1 MTDEKK
7 WKVYCHTNKANGKK
21 YIGITS
27 ASLHKRFGIE
37 GRGYAQSRY
46 FWSAIEKYGWD
57 SFSHDLLFDGLTK
70 EEACAMEKK
79 LIAEYRTRDRS
90 KGYNIRS
97 GGVDSHEF
105 SPEGL
110 AAQIAAHSGPESPAA
125 VPVVSFDLNG
135 HRCMDFAYIKFAAE
149 YYGISQSAI
158 NSALR
163 GDNKTAAGYL
173 FRYAKDVEGIEQ
185 FSEEYMDAHVRTRHY
200 KAGRHAKCTDVVL
213 FDREG
218 KRAMEFSSMKEAAAF
233 FGVYHGSISGV
244 VRGKNVSVK
253 DYYVRLKSEVGEAQS
268 IDVSGLYDSLKNIAV
283 QKLSDF
289 GEVISE
295 YASLRDAAKAVQGEH
310 KRIKNAALKG
320 YKYHGFF
327 WNIPPKGGAQ

>member
-7 WKVYCHTNKANGKK
+7 WKVYCHTNKVNGKK
-21 YIGITS
+21 YVGITS
-27 ASLHKRFGIE
+27 KSLSHRFGANGAKYI
-37 GRGYAQSRY
+37 QSRY
-46 FWSAIEKYGWD
+46 FWNAIDKYGWD
-57 SFSHDLLFDGLTK
+57 GFSHELLADGLSK
-70 EEACAMEKK
+70 EDACEMEKK
-79 LIAEYRTRDRS
+79 LIAEYDLCNRS
-90 KGYNIRS
+90 KGYNIKT
-97 GGVDSHEF
+97 GGVDGKGMSE
-105 SPEGL
+105 EGRL
-110 AAQIAAHSGPESPAA
+110 SNGLAHSGPDSPSA
-125 VPVVSFDLNG
+125 VPIVSFDLNG
-135 HRCMDFAYIKFAAE
+135 HRCMEFAYIKFAAE

-185 FSEEYMDAHVRTRHY
+185 FSEKYMDAHVRTRHY

-310 KRIKNAALKG
+310 KQIKNAALKG

>member
-7 WKVYCHTNKANGKK
+7 WKVYCHTNKVNGKK
-21 YIGITS
+21 YVGITS
-27 ASLHKRFGIE
+27 KSLSHRFGANGAKYI
-37 GRGYAQSRY
+37 QSRY
-46 FWSAIEKYGWD
+46 FWNAIDKYGWD
-57 SFSHDLLFDGLTK
+57 GFSHELLADGLSK
-70 EEACAMEKK
+70 EDACDMEKK
-79 LIAEYRTRDRS
+79 LIAEYDLCNRS
-90 KGYNIRS
+90 KGYNIKT
-97 GGVDSHEF
+97 GGVDGKGMSE
-105 SPEGL
+105 EGRL
-110 AAQIAAHSGPESPAA
+110 SNGLAHSGPDSPSA
-125 VPVVSFDLNG
+125 VPIVSFDLNG
-135 HRCMDFAYIKFAAE
+135 HRCMEFAYIKFAAE

-185 FSEEYMDAHVRTRHY
+185 FSEKYMDAHVRTRHY

-310 KRIKNAALKG
+310 KQIKNAALKG

-327 WNIPPKGGAQ
+327 WNIPPKGGVQ